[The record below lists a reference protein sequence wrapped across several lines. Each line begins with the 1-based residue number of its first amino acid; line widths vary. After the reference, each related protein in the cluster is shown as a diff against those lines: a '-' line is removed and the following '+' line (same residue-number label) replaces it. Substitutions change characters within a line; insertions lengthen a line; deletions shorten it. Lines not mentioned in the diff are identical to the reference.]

1 MSNMHPLFEAILQI
15 LEPKPEPACRAC
27 GGDMNHYR
35 GCMGPCVFI
44 EPAPVRKLVS
54 CNACLDTGE
63 TESGGACRWCALGDD
78 WNGVIAGETDSD

>member
-15 LEPKPEPACRAC
+15 LEPKPELACKAC

-44 EPAPVRKLVS
+44 EPAPVRKACRGCGGGGELPEGGS
-54 CNACLDTGE
+54 CNWCSVGNDWDGKIYGE
-63 TESGGACRWCALGDD
+63 DD
-78 WNGVIAGETDSD
+78 